1 MKKRIV
7 SVILSLIILLSAYSF
22 AFAKEDVSVTVSN
35 GFGKATSTATVSWD
49 EGWFLSPAVS
59 YNHSLASFSMALS
72 GAAYV
77 ATYKQS
83 LETPLINSGFDNITP
98 YYSTPTRDDCD
109 TVSYTFASQPL
120 SDGSLLTAIVVK
132 GTGGNAEWYSNFN
145 IGYDLTHAG
154 FKTASDKLIENFNH
168 YIASVNTHNSPVKV
182 LVTGHSRGGA
192 VANIVAAQL
201 TDTLGRDNVYAYT
214 FATPNVT
221 VSENAK
227 SDSYSNIFNIINPED
242 FVSNVPLSGW
252 GYTRYGVDLFLPTVS
267 VDTYDNF
274 PILYER
280 MKANFYNMTGEE
292 FDGYEDGTR
301 KIKNLTQKALRLAP
315 TVEDYYTK
323 EHYLV
328 YPNPIFKEAEY
339 ATTSD
344 YFNFL
349 AAFCAEGDLNAL
361 KSMGKALTGEF
372 ASISAFFITQ
382 SGAGIGD
389 LKFNASVW
397 CAHCPATYLSW
408 LLTSSEAELFGY
420 EKAFP
425 FNDVIA
431 SSPYYDAISY
441 VYKNNL
447 MTGVS
452 QDTFSPFTTTTR
464 AMIVTILHRAS
475 ASPIAAA
482 GNTFSD
488 VKDNFWYTDA
498 ICWAN
503 ENSIVTGYGNSN
515 FGPDDNI
522 TREQLV
528 TILYRY
534 ALLKGFDTKASEN
547 LPDSLDVSEYAK
559 EAYLWAISNSLIDT
573 SLLPKGDA
581 TRAEVAYAIA
591 KLIIAN

>member
-1 MKKRIV
+1 MKKRII
-7 SVILSLIILLSAYSF
+7 SAILSLIILLSACNT

-35 GFGKATSTATVSWD
+35 GFGKATSTTIVSWD
-49 EGWFLSPAVS
+49 EGWFLSPSSS
-59 YNHSLASFSMALS
+59 YNHSLAAFSMALS

-77 ATYKQS
+77 ATYNKS
-83 LETPLINSGFDNITP
+83 LETPLINSGFGNVTP

-109 TVSYTFASQPL
+109 TVSYTFASQYL
-120 SDGSLLTAIVVK
+120 SDNSLLVAIVIK
-132 GTGGNAEWYSNFN
+132 GTSGNEEWYSNFN
-145 IGYDLTHAG
+145 IGYDLTHTG
-154 FKTASDKLIENFNH
+154 FKTASDKLIENFNL
-168 YIASVNTHNSPVKV
+168 YIDSVNTDNSSVKV

-192 VANIVAAQL
+192 VGNIVAASL
-201 TDTLGRDNVYAYT
+201 TDALGSDNVYAYT

-221 VSENAK
+221 VSENAR

-252 GYTRYGVDLFLPTVS
+252 GYTRYGVDMYLPTVN

-280 MKANFYNMTGEE
+280 MKASFYAMTGEE
-292 FDGYEDGTR
+292 FDGYENGTR
-301 KIKNLTQKALRLAP
+301 KIESLTQKALRLAP
-315 TVEDYYTK
+315 TVNDYYTK

-339 ATTSD
+339 ATAND

-389 LKFNASVW
+389 LKFYASVW

-408 LLTSSEAELFGY
+408 LLTSSESELFGY

-425 FNDVIA
+425 FNDVPTY
-431 SSPYYDAISY
+431 SPYYDSISY
-441 VYKNNL
+441 MYKNNL
-447 MTGVS
+447 MTGIS
-452 QDTFSPFTTTTR
+452 EATFSPASSTTR
-464 AMIVTILHRAS
+464 SMIVTILHRAS
-475 ASPIAAA
+475 ASPNATVSNA
-482 GNTFSD
+482 FLD
-488 VKDNFWYTDA
+488 VKNDFWYTDA

-534 ALLKGFDTKASEN
+534 ALLKGFDTKIS
-547 LPDSLDVSEYAK
+547 DKFTSDLDVSEYAK
-559 EAYLWAISNSLIDT
+559 EAYAWAISKGLIDQT
-573 SLLPKGDA
+573 LSPKADA
-581 TRAEVAYAIA
+581 TRAEAAYAIA
-591 KLIIAN
+591 NLIIAN